1 MNTYLIISIIIAL
14 FLVSEWEL
22 WHNRKSDWMAY
33 IYFAMIRLFIVIFAI
48 ASIGYIAFDHNE
60 VNAINE
66 HNHNLI
72 EHFDSLRI
80 LQTEMIDSMANHL
93 WNEHDCDLPMFDGDL
108 LDNINEQETKI
119 DSLITI
125 EK

>member
-1 MNTYLIISIIIAL
+1 MTAYLIIFIIIAS

-22 WHNRKSDWMAY
+22 WYNRKSDWMAY
-33 IYFAMIRLFIVIFAI
+33 IYFAIIRLCIVIFAI

-60 VNAINE
+60 VNAANE
-66 HNHNLI
+66 RNHNLI
-72 EHFDSLRI
+72 EHFDSLRV
-80 LQTEMIDSMANHL
+80 LQTEMIDLMGNHL

-108 LDNINEQETKI
+108 LDKINEQETKI
-119 DSLITI
+119 DSLIAI

>member
-1 MNTYLIISIIIAL
+1 MNIYLIISIIIAL

-22 WHNRKSDWMAY
+22 WYNRKSDWMAY
-33 IYFAMIRLFIVIFAI
+33 IYFAIIRLFIVIFAI

-60 VNAINE
+60 VNAANE

-72 EHFDSLRI
+72 KHFDSLRV

-119 DSLITI
+119 DSLIAI

>member
-1 MNTYLIISIIIAL
+1 MNIYSTIIIIIA
-14 FLVSEWEL
+14 FFAISEWMS
-22 WHNRKSDWMAY
+22 WYNRKSDWMIYLY
-33 IYFAMIRLFIVIFAI
+33 IAIIRLFIVIFAI

-60 VNAINE
+60 VNTANE
-66 HNHNLI
+66 RNHNLI
-72 EHFDSLRI
+72 EHFDSLRV

>member
-1 MNTYLIISIIIAL
+1 MNIYLIISIIIGL

-22 WHNRKSDWMAY
+22 WYNRKSDWMAY
-33 IYFAMIRLFIVIFAI
+33 IYFAMIRLSIVIFTI

-72 EHFDSLRI
+72 EHFDSLRV

-119 DSLITI
+119 DSIIAI